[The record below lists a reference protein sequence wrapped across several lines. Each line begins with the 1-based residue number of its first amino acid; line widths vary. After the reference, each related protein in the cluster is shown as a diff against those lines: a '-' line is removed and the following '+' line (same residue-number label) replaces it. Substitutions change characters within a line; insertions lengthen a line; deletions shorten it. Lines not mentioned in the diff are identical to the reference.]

1 MSVIIVTGSGGLIG
15 SQAVTHFA
23 KEADLVVGIDN
34 NMRQEF
40 FGAEASTDWVV
51 NDLSG
56 RLENYR
62 HENIDIRDSDAVS
75 ALFAEFGSDISL
87 TVHTA
92 AQPSHDWAA
101 RDPQTDFGVN
111 ANGTLNLLE
120 ASRQHAPDSVFIF
133 TSTNKVYGDTPNHLP
148 LVELDTRWE
157 LDPSH
162 PWAEH
167 GIPEEMSVDNSTHS
181 LFGVSK
187 LADDALVQEYGRYF
201 GLKTAAFRGG
211 CLTGPDHSGA
221 ELHGFLAYLVKCTV
235 TGRPYTV
242 FGYEAKQVR
251 DNIHASDLISAF
263 DHFYRAPRVAEVY
276 NIGGGRAINCS
287 MREAITLSEELAG
300 RKLDWTYS
308 DENRIGDHMWYVSDI
323 RKFQG
328 HYPDWELKFD
338 LDRIVGEIHDKM
350 AERWLS
356 EDASA

>member
-120 ASRQHAPDSVFIF
+120 ACLLY
-133 TSTNKVYGDTPNHLP
+133 TS
-148 LVELDTRWE
+148 
-157 LDPSH
+157 PS
-162 PWAEH
+162 P
-167 GIPEEMSVDNSTHS
+167 
-181 LFGVSK
+181 
-187 LADDALVQEYGRYF
+187 
-201 GLKTAAFRGG
+201 
-211 CLTGPDHSGA
+211 
-221 ELHGFLAYLVKCTV
+221 
-235 TGRPYTV
+235 
-242 FGYEAKQVR
+242 R
-251 DNIHASDLISAF
+251 D
-263 DHFYRAPRVAEVY
+263 
-276 NIGGGRAINCS
+276 
-287 MREAITLSEELAG
+287 
-300 RKLDWTYS
+300 
-308 DENRIGDHMWYVSDI
+308 
-323 RKFQG
+323 
-328 HYPDWELKFD
+328 
-338 LDRIVGEIHDKM
+338 
-350 AERWLS
+350 
-356 EDASA
+356 